1 MDIKFIEIMSS
12 DFKTYRIDKDNIVEC
27 NCIIK
32 NILVDCIDFEDKEN
46 VEVPLVESLLLII
59 NNYNDIK
66 DDENNKLD
74 IKNQNISQIL
84 IYNED
89 DTIQIGYVNLT
100 TEDYNKNQN
109 NYLEDDRLYITIEDE
124 I

>member
-12 DFKTYRIDKDNIVEC
+12 DFKTYRINKDNIVEC
-27 NCIIK
+27 NCVIK
-32 NILVDCIDFEDKEN
+32 NTLVDCSDFEDKEN

-89 DTIQIGYVNLT
+89 DTIQTGYVNLT
-100 TEDYNKNQN
+100 TENYNKNQN
-109 NYLEDDRLYITIEDE
+109 NYLEGNRLYITIEDE